1 MKEILVIGAGA
12 AGIMAALAAA
22 EAGARVHLF
31 EKNDIVGKKLGI
43 TGKGR
48 CNLTN
53 SCTMADFIART
64 PGHGKFLYSA
74 YEQFTNQDLLDK
86 LNAWGLATKEERGGR
101 IFPQSDS
108 AIEVRK
114 LLYRKLCHKGVD
126 LHLSDAVHAV
136 KAWGSRMVV
145 SAASGN
151 YEGDACIITTGGM
164 SYPVTGSTGDG
175 YDFARSLGHSVT
187 ELKPALIPFTT
198 AETWPHTLSGLSL
211 RNVEGSLWKRGKKMA
226 SYFGEMLFTH
236 FGVSGPI
243 ILMLSMAA
251 AHKKACTFPM
261 QLRFDLKPALSK
273 EKLDARLRR
282 DFEKYI
288 RKEAANALKDLLPQR
303 LIPIVLDQ
311 AGIARDCPVN
321 QISREQRQDLAD
333 TLKALSL
340 TVTGTRPIE
349 EAIVTAGGISV
360 KEINPKTMESK
371 LVPHLY
377 FAGEVIDID
386 AFTGGY
392 NLQAAFSTG
401 FVAGTAAATKEC
413 IPCEN

>member
-1 MKEILVIGAGA
+1 M
-12 AGIMAALAAA
+12 
-22 EAGARVHLF
+22 
-31 EKNDIVGKKLGI
+31 
-43 TGKGR
+43 
-48 CNLTN
+48 
-53 SCTMADFIART
+53 
-64 PGHGKFLYSA
+64 
-74 YEQFTNQDLLDK
+74 
-86 LNAWGLATKEERGGR
+86 
-101 IFPQSDS
+101 
-108 AIEVRK
+108 RK
-114 LLYRKLCHKGVD
+114 LFYRKLCQKGVD
-126 LHLSDAVHAV
+126 LHLSNAVHAV

-175 YDFARSLGHSVT
+175 YGFARSLGHSVT
-187 ELKPALIPFTT
+187 ELKPSLIPFTT
-198 AETWPHTLSGLSL
+198 EETWPHTLSGLSL
-211 RNVEGSLWKRGKKMA
+211 RNVEASLWKRGKKAA
-226 SYFGEMLFTH
+226 SHFGEMLFTH

-243 ILMLSMAA
+243 ILMLSTEA
-251 AHKKACTFPM
+251 AHKKSCVFPM
-261 QLRFDLKPALSK
+261 QLRIDLKPALSK

-288 RKEAANALKDLLPQR
+288 RKEAANGLKDLLPQR

-311 AGIARDCPVN
+311 AGIAAACPVN
-321 QISREQRQDLAD
+321 QISREQRQDLVD

-349 EAIVTAGGISV
+349 EAIVTAGGIAV
-360 KEINPKTMESK
+360 KEINPKMMESK
-371 LVPHLY
+371 LVPNLY